1 MADFTDRDL
10 SAKEL
15 KSGYEGPQ
23 ITAITTAVCNNEDVT
38 KVDFDVAFS
47 DLEKKKFVRTGP
59 MKAYENR
66 PGDFAIIIGSYSKRE
81 YAYLTEDGYK
91 AARKAPNRPQRI
103 QRVVNNVHIS
113 GGQFNNLQL
122 ATGEN
127 VQQTMENKDTNS
139 EVIAK
144 LISIL
149 EKQGQTV
156 TAELYSD
163 LESIVSEAN
172 QGNGKQA
179 KSLLA
184 KVCGPMWETL
194 QPIIWPIVGELV
206 KRSLEL

>member
-1 MADFTDRDL
+1 
-10 SAKEL
+10 
-15 KSGYEGPQ
+15 
-23 ITAITTAVCNNEDVT
+23 
-38 KVDFDVAFS
+38 
-47 DLEKKKFVRTGP
+47 
-59 MKAYENR
+59 
-66 PGDFAIIIGSYSKRE
+66 
-81 YAYLTEDGYK
+81 
-91 AARKAPNRPQRI
+91 
-103 QRVVNNVHIS
+103 
-113 GGQFNNLQL
+113 
-122 ATGEN
+122 
-127 VQQTMENKDTNS
+127 MENKDTNS

>member
-1 MADFTDRDL
+1 
-10 SAKEL
+10 
-15 KSGYEGPQ
+15 
-23 ITAITTAVCNNEDVT
+23 
-38 KVDFDVAFS
+38 
-47 DLEKKKFVRTGP
+47 